1 MKDNLVIVESPAKA
15 KTIEKI
21 LGSDFTVMSSYGHI
35 RDLAKHGMAIDVEHG
50 FEPHYEVSPDKVK
63 LVSDLRKAAAQAK
76 VVWLASDE
84 DREGE
89 AIAWHLEQALTLPA
103 EKVRRIVFHEI
114 TASAIKHAVENPR
127 QVDLSL
133 VDAQQARRVLDRL
146 VGFELSPLLWKK
158 VKPSLSA
165 GRVQSV
171 AVRLVV
177 EREREVLG
185 FASTGYYRVVGE
197 FTTPGGGKFKAE
209 LSKRVA
215 TLAEAEALMRD
226 LASAEFRVSAKQTN
240 PGKRTPAAPFTT
252 STLQQEAS
260 RKLGFSVSQTMSVAQ
275 KLYEQGY
282 ITYMRTDSV
291 NLSGFALGAAKEAIV
306 EAYGEQYYKYRTYST
321 KSKGAQEAHE
331 AIRPTEMRRMSV
343 EDVPANR
350 RLYELIWKRTVAS
363 QMADAKLE
371 KTVVAVLV
379 SNRAETFV
387 ATGEIVIFDGFLK
400 LYMESSDDDSE
411 ATGGPMD
418 SLLPAMA
425 VGDDLRRGMVTA
437 TEKFTQR
444 PARYSEASLV
454 KKLEELGIG
463 RPSTYAPTISTVITR
478 GYVVKEDRVGVSREF
493 SVVTLAGAGSVKVE
507 RKSEVTG
514 SEKSKLF
521 PTDIGMV
528 VTDFLQQHFADVLD
542 YNFTASVEKEFDE
555 IAEGNL
561 AWREMLAAFY
571 GPFHATVT
579 AASENSE
586 YARTERLL
594 GVDPASGKN
603 VYARVGRFGP
613 MVQMGDSEEVA
624 GVKPKFASL
633 QKGQLVASITLEEA
647 LALFVLPRTLG
658 EYEGHE
664 VVVSLGRFGPFVRHD
679 GKFTSLKTGDDPYD
693 ISLERAV
700 ELIEDKRLVDKNRV
714 IHDYQDIQV
723 LNGRWGPYIAFSGK
737 NYKIPKTTDAA
748 TLSVEDCRELIVKG
762 DQEGTASSPRK
773 AAGAK
778 GASKFGA
785 KTTAKTATS
794 KTAAVRKTT
803 TVRKTAPKT
812 KA

>member
-215 TLAEAEALMRD
+215 TLAEAEALLRD

-723 LNGRWGPYIAFSGK
+723 LNGRWGPYISFSGK